1 MGGLAEAD
9 DTVGGPH
16 EGPPDVSV
24 VIADVAE
31 PRNIAAALDQ
41 AGLSGL
47 IAAADVDRRSVVVLV
62 DMAGF
67 SAGDPAQLEAAAVEQ
82 FVDLLFEAGAASV
95 VVASSADS
103 SSLWAGNRDVYARAE
118 LAGYRYVTDGDNPYD
133 IIDLGDE
140 TRAGVFPEGSVLF
153 GTPASQAW
161 LDGDLRIVLAA
172 LRCDPADGF
181 SGGLRTLLSALPLA
195 DKTLEYC
202 QRRDAGEVISA
213 VLSAMPPHFTIL
225 DGRRIA
231 RGLDGDQSH
240 SEMDAGVVIA
250 SRSILLAD
258 IAAGL
263 KLGLDPYT
271 SNLVRRVSQAHPLPA
286 AQRFFGDLSAL
297 EGVPVAAPIQV
308 RAARARQASRTIGDL
323 IEPWRQEHDPVLFPL
338 KRPLDARAHAA
349 ITGLVGD
356 DVAGGWK
363 LALDLMAGAA
373 ADVVRSWQFLFDKNT
388 LVRRAVSL
396 GFDPGAVPASAYD
409 DMVEELDS
417 LVPIVSSAPERADGL
432 RWRKI
437 NGEIVFSYIRDLA
450 IPFDRFVAAV
460 DVGRAIQF
468 MSDYIG
474 GVIVPVEGDPAGPLA
489 RQAERN
495 LYLPQPNYLVLYG
508 GQPIDV
514 SKIEVV
520 RRLEGSH
527 QLYWKTILSA
537 NDSATAD
544 DGVITFQRTGAGTR
558 VSIVGKQ
565 AFTLP
570 PFWKL
575 FDISLVPDLEINL
588 TNHAYTTFFGRTLAN
603 FEALVEGRD
612 VAIGVGPDT
621 PVLAP
626 ATSIEHAV
634 RRVVDVAEPW
644 LTALRP
650 PPRAQADERGFVHVA
665 PEE

>member
-1 MGGLAEAD
+1 MVGLADTD

-16 EGPPDVSV
+16 AGSPAVSV
-24 VIADVAE
+24 VIAGAASDMADV
-31 PRNIAAALDQ
+31 LDQ
-41 AGLSGL
+41 AGLARL
-47 IAAADVDRRSVVVLV
+47 IAEAERPHVVVLV
-62 DMAGF
+62 DLAGF
-67 SAGDPAQLEAAAVEQ
+67 SAGDPAQLEAGAVEQ
-82 FVDLLFEAGAASV
+82 FIDLLFDAGAESV

-118 LAGYRYVTDGDNPYD
+118 LAGYRYVTDRDNPYD

-140 TRAGVFPEGSVLF
+140 TQDGVFPEGSVLF
-153 GTPASQAW
+153 GTPASSAW
-161 LDGDLRIVLAA
+161 MDGDLRIVLAA
-172 LRCDPADGF
+172 LRADPADGF

-202 QRRDAGEVISA
+202 QRRDAGEVVA
-213 VLSAMPPHFTIL
+213 ALLSAMPPNLAIL
-225 DGRRIA
+225 DGRRISRTGEA
-231 RGLDGDQSH
+231 DQDPSGVQ
-240 SEMDAGVVIA
+240 AGIVIA
-250 SRSILLAD
+250 SRSVLLAD

-263 KLGLDPYT
+263 KLGVDPYT
-271 SNLVRRVSQAHPLPA
+271 SNLVRRVSQTHPLPP
-286 AQRFFGDLSAL
+286 AQRFIGDLSPL
-297 EGVPVAAPIQV
+297 EGVVVAAPIQV
-308 RAARARQASRTIGDL
+308 HAARARQASRTIGDL

-349 ITGLVGD
+349 ITGLTGD

-396 GFDPGAVPASAYD
+396 GFDPRAVPASAYD

-417 LVPIVSSAPERADGL
+417 LVPIVAGAPERAEGL
-432 RWRKI
+432 RWRKL
-437 NGEIVFSYIRDLA
+437 NGEIVFSYVRDLA

-520 RRLEGSH
+520 RRLEDRH

-537 NDSATAD
+537 NDSASAD
-544 DGVITFQRTGAGTR
+544 DGVITFERTPAGTG

-575 FDISLVPDLEINL
+575 FDISLVPELEINL
-588 TNHAYTTFFGRTLAN
+588 TNHAYSTFFGRTLAN

-612 VAIGVGPDT
+612 VAVGVSPDT
-621 PVLAP
+621 PAP
-626 ATSIEHAV
+626 APAIAIEHAV

-644 LTALRP
+644 LTSLRP
-650 PPRAQADERGFVHVA
+650 PPRAKADEHGFVHVA
-665 PEE
+665 PEG